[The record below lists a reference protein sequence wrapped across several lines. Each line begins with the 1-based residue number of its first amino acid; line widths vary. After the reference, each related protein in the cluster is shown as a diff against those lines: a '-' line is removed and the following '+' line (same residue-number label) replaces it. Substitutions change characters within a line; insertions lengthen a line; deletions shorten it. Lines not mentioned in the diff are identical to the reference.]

1 MRNAKIYG
9 LTLTM
14 GPLRTAV
21 FLTVFT
27 GQKSKLRQVQILLS
41 GDGLKQGVAVVI
53 VAAYKNKGFN
63 DVP

>member
-1 MRNAKIYG
+1 
-9 LTLTM
+9 
-14 GPLRTAV
+14 V

-53 VAAYKNKGFN
+53 VAAYKNQGFN